1 MGHEEHKSRA
11 VKSVNCAV
19 ITVSDT
25 RTEDTDASGKMIMA
39 LLREGSHKVSKYL
52 LARDDP
58 AEIRRLL
65 SLLSAEPDLEAIILN
80 GGTGISR
87 RDSTFEAVASLLEK
101 KIDGFGEIFR
111 YLCYGEIGSA
121 AMMSRAVAG
130 VINGKIVISMP
141 GSEGAVRLAMTRLV
155 IPELAHMVW
164 EVNR

>member
-11 VKSVNCAV
+11 IKSVNCAV
-19 ITVSDT
+19 VTVSDS
-25 RTEDTDASGKMIMA
+25 RTEETDASGKLIME
-39 LLREGSHKVSKYL
+39 LLRLNSHKVSKYFL
-52 LARDDP
+52 VRDEP

-65 SLLSAEPDLEAIILN
+65 GQLATEPAVEAVIIN

-87 RDSTFEAVASLLEK
+87 RDTTFEAVASMFDK
-101 KIDGFGEIFR
+101 KIDGFGELFR
-111 YLCYGEIGSA
+111 YLCYCEIGSA

-130 VINGKIVISMP
+130 VMNGKVVVSMP
-141 GSEGAVRLAMTRLV
+141 GSEGAVRLAMTKLL